1 MTNPDI
7 AKHVY
12 INMAKG
18 DEHRFT
24 VDGEEFPWYITERGP
39 IVTQVSDNLYTIH
52 VEIFLIDKNN
62 PASGYNW
69 DLSFTASGYA
79 GRTPHIGDREFPW
92 AITED
97 GFTFSTS
104 CRDFPKLSLAF
115 YASEVEVFKNCVH
128 IHDARDKYD
137 INGNLWH
144 TAEGK
149 QSESS
154 ASAAQR

>member
-1 MTNPDI
+1 MTNPAI

-12 INMAKG
+12 INPVKG
-18 DEHRFT
+18 EFCFT

-52 VEIFLIDKNN
+52 VEIFLIDKNR
-62 PASGYNW
+62 PASGYDW

-97 GFTFSTS
+97 GLTFSAS
-104 CRDFPKLSLAF
+104 CHDLPKLSLAF
-115 YASEVEVFKNCVH
+115 YAREVEVVDH
-128 IHDARDKYD
+128 TVYIRDARDKYD

-144 TAEGK
+144 TSPEPEK
-149 QSESS
+149 ETSK
-154 ASAAQR
+154 